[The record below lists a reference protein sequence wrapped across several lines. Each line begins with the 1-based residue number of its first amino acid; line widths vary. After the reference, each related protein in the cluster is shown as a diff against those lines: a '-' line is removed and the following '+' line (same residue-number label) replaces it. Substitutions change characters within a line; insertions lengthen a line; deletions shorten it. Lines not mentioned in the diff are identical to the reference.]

1 MRVTKLKDYQY
12 NMLDNLNLDHIAI
25 NVKEN
30 MDEAYQLFSELGFTL
45 TPRGYHSLGSINHS
59 MVFNNDYLEL
69 IGTPRGK
76 PVTRPEL
83 KKAKIGINGLVF
95 KSDNIKKT
103 YQHLVN
109 VRLSNVPTRC
119 FSRPVEINGIKRE
132 AKFET
137 VSIKDNIFKAGRVYF
152 CNHLIPNLVW
162 IPEYKSHKNNV
173 FEISEITVID
183 SNPLSIL
190 KKINKITDNVK
201 IDKQEHSI
209 TVKTDDVKLILC
221 DEKSFTERYN
231 NFGEQ
236 IKLRKEM
243 YGSLTL
249 KTSSMLFLRK
259 INPTNFLNII
269 KYEDKNKIQILL
281 KDYNLILEFK
291 Y

>member
-1 MRVTKLKDYQY
+1 
-12 NMLDNLNLDHIAI
+12 MLDNLNLDHIAI

-30 MDEAYQLFSELGFTL
+30 MDEAYKLFSELGFTL
-45 TPRGYHSLGSINHS
+45 TPRGYHTLGSINHS
-59 MVFNNDYLEL
+59 MVFKNDYLEL
-69 IGTPRGK
+69 IGTPKGK
-76 PVTRPEL
+76 PITRPEL
-83 KKAKIGINGLVF
+83 KKAEIGINGLVF

-103 YQHLVN
+103 YQHLIN
-109 VRLSNVPTRC
+109 MKLSNFPPRY
-119 FSRPVEINGIKRE
+119 FSRPVEINGIERE

-152 CNHLIPNLVW
+152 CNHLTPNLVW

-243 YGSLTL
+243 FGSLTL

-259 INPTNFLNII
+259 INPTNFLNIL

-281 KDYNLILEFK
+281 KDYSLILEFK

>member
-1 MRVTKLKDYQY
+1 MSDSKDRK
-12 NMLDNLNLDHIAI
+12 NIMLDNLNLDHIAI

-152 CNHLIPNLVW
+152 CNHLTQNLVW

-173 FEISEITVID
+173 SEIAEITIID
-183 SNPLSIL
+183 SNPLL
-190 KKINKITDNVK
+190 VLENINKISDRIK
-201 IDKQEHSI
+201 IDKQENLI
-209 TVKTDDVKLILC
+209 TVKTDDIKISLY
-221 DEKSFTERYN
+221 DKKSFKERYK
-231 NFGEQ
+231 NFGEE
-236 IKLRKEM
+236 INLRKEM
-243 YGSLTL
+243 FGSLTF
-249 KTSSMLFLRK
+249 KTSSFLFLRK
-259 INPTNFLNII
+259 IKQINFHNLL
-269 KYEDKNKIQILL
+269 KFEDENKIQFLL
-281 KDYNLILEFK
+281 KDYNLILEFIK
-291 Y
+291 I

>member
-1 MRVTKLKDYQY
+1 MSDSKDRK
-12 NMLDNLNLDHIAI
+12 NIMLDNLNLDHIAI

-30 MDEAYQLFSELGFTL
+30 MDEAYKLFSELGFRL

-59 MVFNNDYLEL
+59 MVFTNDYLEL
-69 IGTPRGK
+69 IGTPKGK
-76 PVTRPEL
+76 AITRPEL
-83 KKAKIGINGLVF
+83 KKAEIGINGLVF

-103 YQHLVN
+103 YQHLIN
-109 VRLSNVPTRC
+109 MRLSNFPPRY
-119 FSRPVEINGIKRE
+119 FSRPVEINGIERE

-152 CNHLIPNLVW
+152 CNHLTQNLVW

-190 KKINKITDNVK
+190 KKINKITDNLK
-201 IDKQEHSI
+201 IDKLEHSI

-221 DEKSFTERYN
+221 DEKSFKERYN
-231 NFGEQ
+231 NFCEQ

-243 YGSLTL
+243 FGSLTL

-259 INPTNFLNII
+259 INPTNFLNIL

-291 Y
+291 N

>member
-1 MRVTKLKDYQY
+1 MSDSKDRK
-12 NMLDNLNLDHIAI
+12 NIMLDNLNLDHIAI

-30 MDEAYQLFSELGFTL
+30 MDEAYKLFSELGFRL

-59 MVFNNDYLEL
+59 MVFTNDYLEL
-69 IGTPRGK
+69 IGTPKGK
-76 PVTRPEL
+76 AITRPEL
-83 KKAKIGINGLVF
+83 KKAEIGINGLVF

-103 YQHLVN
+103 YQHLIN
-109 VRLSNVPTRC
+109 MRLSNFPPRY
-119 FSRPVEINGIKRE
+119 FSRPVEINGIERE

-152 CNHLIPNLVW
+152 CNHLTPNLVW

-243 YGSLTL
+243 FGSLTL